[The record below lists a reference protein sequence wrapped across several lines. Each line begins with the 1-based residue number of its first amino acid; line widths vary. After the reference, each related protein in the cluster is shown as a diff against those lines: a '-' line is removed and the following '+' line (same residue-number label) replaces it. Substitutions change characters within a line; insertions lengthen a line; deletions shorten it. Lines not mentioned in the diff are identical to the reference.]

1 MVPLCIPAF
10 NMPRFLHCVLIIIV
24 TFVYVL
30 GSRAVVVFEHSHD
43 TAEGH
48 AHHHTN
54 DESGNGGHSHGHE
67 TPSEGQEPGD
77 EPDSHSHV
85 VALGVD
91 VPFVASGFVDVR
103 AVAWTDTGLSLP
115 DADKLPE
122 SPCFP
127 LIMPPQLG

>member
-1 MVPLCIPAF
+1 
-10 NMPRFLHCVLIIIV
+10 MPRFLHCVLIIIV

-30 GSRAVVVFEHSHD
+30 GSRAVVVFEHSHEM
-43 TAEGH
+43 AEGH

-54 DESGNGGHSHGHE
+54 DESGHGDHSHEHE
-67 TPSEGQEPGD
+67 SPSEESKDQEPGG
-77 EPDSHSHV
+77 EPDRHSHV

-91 VPFVASGFVDVR
+91 VPFVASGFADVR
-103 AVAWTDTGLSLP
+103 DVAWTDTGFSLP
-115 DADKLPE
+115 DPDALPE

>member
-1 MVPLCIPAF
+1 
-10 NMPRFLHCVLIIIV
+10 MPRVLHSILIIIV

-30 GSRAVVVFEHSHD
+30 GSRAVVVFEHSHEM
-43 TAEGH
+43 TEGH
-48 AHHHTN
+48 AHHHGN
-54 DESGNGGHSHGHE
+54 DDDSHGHE
-67 TPSEGQEPGD
+67 CPIGSSQDEEPSGD
-77 EPDSHSHV
+77 PDSHSHV

-91 VPFVASGFVDVR
+91 VPFVASGFADVR

>member
-1 MVPLCIPAF
+1 M
-10 NMPRFLHCVLIIIV
+10 RSFLKSLLFVAV

-30 GSRAVVVFEHSHD
+30 GSRAVVIFEHSHEM
-43 TAEGH
+43 AESH
-48 AHHHTN
+48 SHHHTN
-54 DESGNGGHSHGHE
+54 DDSGNGGHSHGHGHE
-67 TPSEGQEPGD
+67 TPSEGQEPGG

-91 VPFVASGFVDVR
+91 VPFVASGFADVR